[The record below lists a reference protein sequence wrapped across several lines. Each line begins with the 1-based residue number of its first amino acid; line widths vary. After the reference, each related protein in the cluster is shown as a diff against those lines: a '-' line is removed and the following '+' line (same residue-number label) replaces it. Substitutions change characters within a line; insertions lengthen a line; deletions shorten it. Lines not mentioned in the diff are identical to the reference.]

1 MPKTALGSILP
12 LAGLYLVDH
21 PPSTCFPLPEVILWL
36 NESQL
41 NTNSEEGPGVC
52 HSICVQKVHGC
63 KLPIRTNG
71 RAWPL
76 IWGHLCPK
84 RGGDGE
90 PFSLLLFELSAWSA
104 SIFLTV
110 IFHTSVG
117 QENNLVLLKS
127 HFISMKLNTMK
138 SISCISYS
146 TVMNCFRKMCFH
158 CMYACVCVCAH
169 TWL

>member
-63 KLPIRTNG
+63 KLPIWTNG

-76 IWGHLCPK
+76 IW
-84 RGGDGE
+84 D
-90 PFSLLLFELSAWSA
+90 
-104 SIFLTV
+104 
-110 IFHTSVG
+110 
-117 QENNLVLLKS
+117 
-127 HFISMKLNTMK
+127 
-138 SISCISYS
+138 
-146 TVMNCFRKMCFH
+146 
-158 CMYACVCVCAH
+158 VCVRRGVEMVNHSVCSFSSYQRGQLAFFK
-169 TWL
+169 L